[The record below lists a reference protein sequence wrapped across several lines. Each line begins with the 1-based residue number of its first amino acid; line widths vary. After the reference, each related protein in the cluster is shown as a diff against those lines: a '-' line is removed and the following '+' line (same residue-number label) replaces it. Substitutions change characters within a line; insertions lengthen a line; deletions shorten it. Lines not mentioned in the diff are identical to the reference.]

1 MWKRRRRPP
10 QPSSCH
16 ACGFVSKITIKQQC
30 SSTLLW
36 PFSTVLLCVSVRIQK
51 HTVPPATNNW
61 NEKMLQKLKIFT
73 NLDLESDPNHIL
85 SSLLNANL
93 HNFCKEAWNVE
104 FLTFEKKIRLLLIE
118 TKNCDKHVLLSI
130 FMSDVSNEST
140 RKRMVSR
147 NPVPLLFI
155 TLHEN
160 HSKSVRKPRVVGII
174 TLLCVVF
181 GMSRKSLVM
190 WWHFTRCPGK
200 FWIGLSNIMPKLRKV
215 GWH

>member
-30 SSTLLW
+30 SSTLFW

-93 HNFCKEAWNVE
+93 HNFLRRHVMFNFWH
-104 FLTFEKKIRLLLIE
+104 LKK
-118 TKNCDKHVLLSI
+118 K
-130 FMSDVSNEST
+130 SDYS
-140 RKRMVSR
+140 
-147 NPVPLLFI
+147 
-155 TLHEN
+155 
-160 HSKSVRKPRVVGII
+160 
-174 TLLCVVF
+174 
-181 GMSRKSLVM
+181 SL
-190 WWHFTRCPGK
+190 
-200 FWIGLSNIMPKLRKV
+200 KLRIVISTFYSVSSCQMCLMNLQGKEWCHEILSHCFLSLCTKIIAKV
-215 GWH
+215 WENQELLAL

>member
-1 MWKRRRRPP
+1 MHAANFKNHCKAAPYFDRLVLFFFVCQSEFRNTRCP
-10 QPSSCH
+10 QQP
-16 ACGFVSKITIKQQC
+16 TIGMKKC
-30 SSTLLW
+30 
-36 PFSTVLLCVSVRIQK
+36 CK
-51 HTVPPATNNW
+51 
-61 NEKMLQKLKIFT
+61 KKKKKIFT

-93 HNFCKEAWNVE
+93 HNFFKEAWNVE

-160 HSKSVRKPRVVGII
+160 HSKSVRKPRVD
-174 TLLCVVF
+174 LAL
-181 GMSRKSLVM
+181 
-190 WWHFTRCPGK
+190 
-200 FWIGLSNIMPKLRKV
+200 
-215 GWH
+215 

>member
-1 MWKRRRRPP
+1 MCQSEFRNTRCP
-10 QPSSCH
+10 QQP
-16 ACGFVSKITIKQQC
+16 TIGMKKC
-30 SSTLLW
+30 
-36 PFSTVLLCVSVRIQK
+36 CK
-51 HTVPPATNNW
+51 
-61 NEKMLQKLKIFT
+61 KKKIFT